1 MRSRLK
7 EGERGKKVN
16 QTTGTEENGEDSED
30 GRVGGMR
37 RIEQRDGR
45 FEERILALG
54 QRWEARLFL
63 GERERERRA
72 KELTADKRSI
82 RLFTSTTCNSWLC

>member
-16 QTTGTEENGEDSED
+16 QITGTEENGEED

-45 FEERILALG
+45 CEERILALG
-54 QRWEARLFL
+54 QRWEGRLFL

-82 RLFTSTTCNSWLC
+82 RLFTSTTCISWLC